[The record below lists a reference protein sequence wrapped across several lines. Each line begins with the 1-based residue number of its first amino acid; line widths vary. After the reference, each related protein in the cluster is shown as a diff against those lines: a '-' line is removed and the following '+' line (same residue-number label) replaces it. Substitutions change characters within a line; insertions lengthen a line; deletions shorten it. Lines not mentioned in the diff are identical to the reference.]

1 MSPSRA
7 GAVLL
12 AARPKTLT
20 AAVVPVLVGTALAA
34 GSGARVRWALAALAL
49 LGAGAIQIGTNLYND
64 LLDHERGADTHTRL
78 GPVRVTQAGL
88 LTPAQVRLAA
98 AGSFLV
104 AVGCGVPLIR
114 AGGWP
119 ILVLGLLSLLFG
131 YAYTGGPF
139 PLAYHGLGE
148 VFVLLFF
155 GFGAVGGT
163 FWLHAGSLAP
173 EVAVAATQIGL
184 LACGLLAVNNLR
196 DVEADARARKHTLAV
211 LLGPGFGRAE
221 VVACT
226 CGPFLVGAAWALA
239 AGRAWPALLPLPALP
254 LALAAL
260 RIVLREAPGPRY
272 NAALARTAAL
282 QLAFGLLLSLGLVL

>member
-20 AAVVPVLVGTALAA
+20 AAFVPVLVGTALAA
-34 GSGARVRWALAALAL
+34 GSGARVRWALAGLAL
-49 LGAGAIQIGTNLYND
+49 LGASAIQIGTNLYND
-64 LLDHERGADTHTRL
+64 LLDHERGADTHARL

-88 LTPAQVRLAA
+88 LTPGQVRLAA

-196 DVEADARARKHTLAV
+196 DVAADARARKHTLAV

-221 VVACT
+221 VVAFT

>member
-1 MSPSRA
+1 M
-7 GAVLL
+7 
-12 AARPKTLT
+12 
-20 AAVVPVLVGTALAA
+20 VGTALAA
-34 GSGARVRWALAALAL
+34 ALGYRIRWDLAALAL

-64 LLDHERGADTHTRL
+64 LLDHERGADTHGRL
-78 GPVRVTQAGL
+78 GPLRVTQAGL
-88 LTPAQVRLAA
+88 LTPTQVRVAA

-104 AVGCGVPLIR
+104 AIACGVPLIV

-163 FWLHAGSLAP
+163 FWLHAGRLVP
-173 EVAVAATQIGL
+173 EVAVAATQVGF

-196 DVEADARARKHTLAV
+196 DVSEDAQSRKHTLAV
-211 LLGPGFGRAE
+211 LFGPRFGRVEIVLFA
-221 VVACT
+221 
-226 CGPFLVGAAWALA
+226 CGPFLLGAAWLLG
-239 AGRAWPALLPLPALP
+239 AGHTGAALLPLLALP
-254 LALAAL
+254 IAAAAL
-260 RIVLREAPGPRY
+260 RIVLREPPGPRY
-272 NAALARTAAL
+272 NAALARAAAL
-282 QLAFGLLLSLGLVL
+282 QLAFGVLLSIGLVV